1 MPPETLRCL
10 VEVASMAMT
19 PVYIRKGVEV
29 VYNVNIMHRRKDTW
43 GDDANEFP
51 PQRWVGSKHGWEYLP
66 FNGGPRI

>member
-1 MPPETLRCL
+1 
-10 VEVASMAMT
+10 MAMT